1 MTAKNKLEALKSA
14 FDKKTTNTESDQ
26 SWKLFYPFWKMPD
39 DAVAVVRFLP
49 DLDDENNLGFLVE
62 NLQHELVVNGKKKK
76 VPCLAMHGEDCPIC
90 ALSRKYYDEKNEE
103 MGKKYYRKKSYI
115 GQVIVVESPIE
126 HDQSQLVKLIDFGPA
141 VFKQIQSAFQSG
153 DLEEAPFEF
162 KGGYNFRI
170 KKTKSGQ
177 YASYTT
183 SSFAPKQTDL
193 DDDII
198 EQLNLFNLADYR
210 GKKMD
215 VATVEAL
222 LVADQTGASFGD
234 DEDAEPEVVTAA
246 AVKSAGSKASPMPEQ
261 LRAKIATVVEESVS
275 TEAPAPAAPAG
286 SKASSV
292 LEQLR
297 ARAKAQQSSAE

>member
-14 FDKKTTNTESDQ
+14 FDKKATGGGGDQ

-39 DAVAVVRFLP
+39 DSQAIVRFLP
-49 DLDDENNLGFLVE
+49 DLDADNNLGFLVE
-62 NLQHELVVNGKKKK
+62 SLQHELIVNGQKKK
-76 VPCLAMHGEDCPIC
+76 VPCLAMHGEECPIC

-115 GQVIVVESPIE
+115 GQIIVIESPIE

-141 VFKQIQSAFQSG
+141 IFKQIQSAFQSG
-153 DLEEAPFEF
+153 DLEEAPYEF

-193 DDDII
+193 EDEVI

-210 GKKMD
+210 GKKLD
-215 VATVEAL
+215 YATVEAL
-222 LVADQTGASFGD
+222 LIADQTGQSFR
-234 DEDAEPEVVTAA
+234 E
-246 AVKSAGSKASPMPEQ
+246 EQ
-261 LRAKIATVVEESVS
+261 E
-275 TEAPAPAAPAG
+275 EAPAAAAKPVPAKTQGLAKALAAADDEVPAATPAARVEPEAPAATAAPA
-286 SKASSV
+286 KTSSV

-297 ARAKAQQSSAE
+297 ARAKAQAAKTE